1 MSPILPD
8 LTVAAASLLRIG
20 FFVAVILA
28 VAVII
33 ERIVVAALAWRDRLL
48 EARYHGLARRALA
61 GEEAAAAALA
71 ACPAR
76 HRLYLAR
83 LLLTPLIDDRNPA
96 RIARTRAIVQ
106 AMSIVPIADRYLG
119 SWWWWRRAIALRALG
134 VMQMSDRTAQIIAA
148 LDDPHGDVRAAALDA
163 LTDLRNRASLQ
174 AIVVRLLDTSLP
186 PGRSFAALTAFG
198 SASEA
203 FLIELAGLDFPHRT
217 HYIRALALCGT
228 SRSRG
233 SLVHWTR
240 DLRPD
245 VQAAALEALAAVG
258 LDDAGTA
265 RAIACLQH
273 RDPAVRAMAALALG
287 RAASGPEVA
296 TQLARHLDDD
306 WEVAVPAARS
316 LRSIRPHG
324 LEALRACSGRSG
336 LSGVLARQMLWE
348 AELVS

>member
-1 MSPILPD
+1 MTQRTGQIL
-8 LTVAAASLLRIG
+8 
-20 FFVAVILA
+20 
-28 VAVII
+28 
-33 ERIVVAALAWRDRLL
+33 
-48 EARYHGLARRALA
+48 
-61 GEEAAAAALA
+61 
-71 ACPAR
+71 
-76 HRLYLAR
+76 
-83 LLLTPLIDDRNPA
+83 
-96 RIARTRAIVQ
+96 
-106 AMSIVPIADRYLG
+106 
-119 SWWWWRRAIALRALG
+119 
-134 VMQMSDRTAQIIAA
+134 AA
-148 LDDPHGDVRAAALDA
+148 LDDPNGDVRAAALDA
-163 LTDLRNRASLQ
+163 LTDMRNRASLQ
-174 AIVVRLLDTSLP
+174 AIVVRLLDSSLP
-186 PGRSFAALTAFG
+186 PGRCVAALTAFG

-203 FLIELAGLDFPHRT
+203 FLIELSGIDFPHRP

-228 SRSRG
+228 SRSRA

-258 LDDAGTA
+258 LDDEGTT

-287 RAASGPEVA
+287 GAASRPDLA

-324 LEALRACSGRSG
+324 IEALRACSGRRG

-348 AELVS
+348 ERLVS